1 MAEENLSTYFKSIL
15 EQDRAAVVICNLQ
28 HEIIYMNPAA
38 VTNYAKWGG
47 YSLIGKSL
55 LDYMSTTPVDIAFL
69 DIIMDDSDG
78 ISLAMEI
85 KRMQPDCKIVFIS
98 SSRDF
103 ALEAFQVYA
112 SGYLLKPVTKDE
124 IINVLNNI
132 I

>member
-1 MAEENLSTYFKSIL
+1 MSLFVRGQIMKAVLIDDNNVCLETESIII
-15 EQDRAAVVICNLQ
+15 QDIDEIDELHSFQ
-28 HEIIYMNPAA
+28 HTAD
-38 VTNYAKWGG
+38 
-47 YSLIGKSL
+47 L
-55 LDYMSTTPVDIAFL
+55 LDYLSTTPVDIAFL

-124 IINVLNNI
+124 IISVLNNI

>member
-1 MAEENLSTYFKSIL
+1 MKAVLIDDNAVCL
-15 EQDRAAVVICNLQ
+15 ETEAIIIQDID
-28 HEIIYMNPAA
+28 EIDELHSFQDTAD
-38 VTNYAKWGG
+38 
-47 YSLIGKSL
+47 L

>member
-1 MAEENLSTYFKSIL
+1 MSLFVRGQIMKAVLIDDNAVCL
-15 EQDRAAVVICNLQ
+15 ETEAIIIQDIDEIDELHSFQYAAD
-28 HEIIYMNPAA
+28 
-38 VTNYAKWGG
+38 
-47 YSLIGKSL
+47 L

-85 KRMQPDCKIVFIS
+85 KKMQPDCKIVFIS